1 MAAIGYH
8 WLPWLS
14 STFYAQFTWPHSTT
28 RPNAIRTTYSSTLT
42 NTDHHSSMGRT
53 KLARKHCCLPSHGLS
68 LMNLDFEHAP
78 CSSSPVRPRLTAAT
92 ATPSRCPV
100 YHLQMQTGARQHSF
114 SSPRPPRRHALR
126 NTFCCARGA
135 FLSILWVPQRLSE
148 WRVQRACSV
157 YEA

>member
-1 MAAIGYH
+1 MATTGYH
-8 WLPWLS
+8 GLLRP
-14 STFYAQFTWPHSTT
+14 STRNSRCHTQPHGQTLYVH
-28 RPNAIRTTYSSTLT
+28 TTYSSPQTRT
-42 NTDHHSSMGRT
+42 GKHCSMGRAQ
-53 KLARKHCCLPSHGLS
+53 LARQHCCLPHGLS

-92 ATPSRCPV
+92 ATRSRCPV
-100 YHLQMQTGARQHSF
+100 YHLQMHTGACQHSF

-135 FLSILWVPQRLSE
+135 FLSIVWVPQRLSE

-157 YEA
+157 CEA